1 MAFATEREMVQSIIK
16 STYIDELTASSQSIV
31 KEEVSGF
38 FGIPDIV
45 VATDNAGKQLSYAYE
60 AKLKNW
66 KKAIFQ
72 AFRYKAFAD
81 FSYVIMD
88 HDHVKPA
95 LSQLEKFKR
104 SNIGLLSINDSGE
117 LITHYAPFQEVP
129 YSPLTASRFNKM
141 IIKEIYNQNQ
151 KMVQCKITDIFFM
164 NRST

>member
-1 MAFATEREMVQSIIK
+1 MAFGTEREMVQSIIK
-16 STYIDELTASSQSIV
+16 SNYIYELTTSSQSIV

-45 VATDNAGKQLSYAYE
+45 VVIDNAGKQLSYAYE
-60 AKLKNW
+60 AKLRNW

-95 LSQLEKFKR
+95 VSHLEKFKR
-104 SNIGLLSINDSGE
+104 SNIGLMSIDNTGE
-117 LITHYAPFQEVP
+117 LTIHYNPYQEIP
-129 YSPLTASRFNKM
+129 YSPNTASRFNKM
-141 IIKEIYNQNQ
+141 VINELHSKYRKTSSVQN
-151 KMVQCKITDIFFM
+151 
-164 NRST
+164 